1 MSTTEGLNIQQ
12 VQDQWKESQR
22 LIDDL
27 RTRLDALASASES
40 AAAAATSIKAGEKSL
55 ASLATEQQTITQAL
69 AAAQE
74 AAVKTLQSVQEAA
87 TSSDAGRLSQQIAEM
102 HNSLSGIETMRGAL
116 GQQET
121 ALARIMSEVESVKSK
136 QANQD
141 DNIAAML
148 SMLDSLKSD
157 LAAATTSKDEVAS
170 KQEELDELREK
181 IERAISSLPSRLHG
195 KVRDALR

>member
-87 TSSDAGRLSQQIAEM
+87 TSSDAERLSQQIAEM
-102 HNSLSGIETMRGAL
+102 HNSLSGIETLRGAL

-121 ALARIMSEVESVKSK
+121 ALAGIMSELESVKSK

-141 DNIAAML
+141 DNIAAVL
-148 SMLDSLKSD
+148 SMLDGLKSD

>member
-87 TSSDAGRLSQQIAEM
+87 TSSDAERLSQQIAEM
-102 HNSLSGIETMRGAL
+102 RNSLSGIETLRGAL

-121 ALARIMSEVESVKSK
+121 ALAGIMSELESVKSK

-141 DNIAAML
+141 DNIAAVL
-148 SMLDSLKSD
+148 SMLDGLKSD